1 MTGLL
6 ITVMNLPIMVQRLIA
21 ISTLA
26 LGVTLTLATAWA
38 AVAIIDQQND
48 EITEAR
54 HALARFD
61 QLIALDGTLSKE
73 PAATN
78 ASQEFLAGA
87 TEPVIQAELQNKLN
101 SLAGTA
107 GATVVSVGGLPTLEK
122 NKVKYVGVRASLQ
135 GRLTAIHAIL
145 LQLEVE
151 KPYIIVRELI
161 LNGTSAANGGRL
173 AEPIELSVQLS
184 FFSPLNPAETVAVEG
199 AKP

>member
-21 ISTLA
+21 ISAVA

-38 AVAIIDQQND
+38 AVAIIDQQSD

-73 PAATN
+73 PVATN

-107 GATVVSVGGLPTLEK
+107 GATVVSAGGLPTLEK

-135 GRLTAIHAIL
+135 GRLTAIHAII
-145 LQLEVE
+145 LQLEAE

-184 FFSPLNPAETVAVEG
+184 FFSPLNPAETVAIEG
-199 AKP
+199 ARP

>member
-6 ITVMNLPIMVQRLIA
+6 ITVMNLPIMAQRIIA
-21 ISTLA
+21 ISALA
-26 LGVTLTLATAWA
+26 LGITLTLVTAWV
-38 AVAIIDQQND
+38 AVAIINQQND

-61 QLIALDGTLSKE
+61 QLIALGGTLSKE
-73 PAATN
+73 PATTN

-122 NKVKYVGVRASLQ
+122 NKVRYVGVRASLQ
-135 GRLTAIHAIL
+135 GRLAAIHAIL
-145 LQLEVE
+145 LQLETG
-151 KPYIIVRELI
+151 KPYIIVPELI
-161 LNGTSAANGGRL
+161 VNATSAANGGRL

-184 FFSPLNPAETVAVEG
+184 FFSPLNPAETVAFEG

>member
-38 AVAIIDQQND
+38 AVAIIDQQSD

-61 QLIALDGTLSKE
+61 QLIALDGTLSKV

-107 GATVVSVGGLPTLEK
+107 GATVVSAGGLPTLEK

-135 GRLTAIHAIL
+135 GRLTAIHAII
-145 LQLEVE
+145 LQLEAE

-161 LNGTSAANGGRL
+161 LNGTGAANGGRL
-173 AEPIELSVQLS
+173 VAPIELSVQLS
-184 FFSPLNPAETVAVEG
+184 FFSPLNPAETVAIEG
-199 AKP
+199 ARP

>member
-26 LGVTLTLATAWA
+26 LGITLTLATVWA
-38 AVAIIDQQND
+38 AVAIIDQQSD

-54 HALARFD
+54 RALARFD

-73 PAATN
+73 PAAAN

-145 LQLEVE
+145 LQLEAE

-184 FFSPLNPAETVAVEG
+184 FFSPLNPAETVAIEG